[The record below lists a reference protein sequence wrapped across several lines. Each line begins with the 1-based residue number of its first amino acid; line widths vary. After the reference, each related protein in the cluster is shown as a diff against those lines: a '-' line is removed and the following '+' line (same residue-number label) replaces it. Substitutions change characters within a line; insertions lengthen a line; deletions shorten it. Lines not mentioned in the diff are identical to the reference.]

1 MAIDTG
7 LEGKPWFYSAAV
19 GALIAAALIFGVNHF
34 YLKKMK
40 VQIGRQ
46 GKKLGELQQKI
57 NEGRAAEKNLPQ
69 FREEVLR
76 LELELQRLLKVL
88 PRDMNTDDL
97 LRRFR
102 ALVQQGD
109 LNLRRLT
116 PSTPRPVDFYGEWP
130 LRFQLQGTYH
140 NLALFFDRLSRF
152 ARIINV
158 DNLQVR
164 SLKRGNVH
172 TISTSFT
179 AKTYLY
185 IDSEQDDEEDL

>member
-1 MAIDTG
+1 MAIETG
-7 LEGKPWFYSAAV
+7 LEGKPWYVSAIV
-19 GALIAAALIFGVNHF
+19 GAVLAAGLILGINHF

-40 VQIGRQ
+40 RQIGRQ
-46 GKKLGELQQKI
+46 EKKIEELQQKI

-69 FREEVLR
+69 FREEVRR
-76 LELELQRLLKVL
+76 LELELERLLKVL
-88 PRDMNTDDL
+88 PAEMNTDDL

-130 LRFQLQGTYH
+130 LRFQLEGNFH

-164 SLKRGNVH
+164 ALKRSTNH
-172 TISTSFT
+172 SISASFT
-179 AKTYLY
+179 AKTFLYL
-185 IDSEQDDEEDL
+185 EQEDEFEEDL